1 MNSERKHISALI
13 LAAGA
18 SNRMRSDITK
28 QMMDLDGE
36 SVVVRSVR
44 AFDECEDIS
53 SIVVVARA
61 DEISLIRDMLWGIS
75 SKLFAIVA
83 GGKCRQESALN
94 GFAAIPPE
102 AQFVAVH
109 DAARCLVLPEMIS
122 KVVVSALKY
131 GAATAGHP
139 VYDTVKL
146 VNKSG
151 EIAGTLNRDELFVA
165 STPQIFEKGIYEQ
178 ALKASSDRLEHY
190 TDDNMMVEAIGKSIV
205 TVDVGKENLK
215 ITTQEDLLIAG
226 LILERRK
233 CLNIE

>member
-13 LAAGA
+13 LAAG
-18 SNRMRSDITK
+18 SGNRMQSDITK
-28 QMMDLDGE
+28 QMMNLDGE

-44 AFDECEDIS
+44 AFEECADIS
-53 SIVVVARA
+53 SIVVVAKD
-61 DEISLIRDMLWGIS
+61 DELSRIRDMLSGKS
-75 SKLFAIVA
+75 SKLFAVVA
-83 GGKCRQESALN
+83 GGKCRQESALK
-94 GFAAIPPE
+94 GFAAIPSD

-146 VNKSG
+146 VGKNG
-151 EIAGTLNRDELFVA
+151 EISGTLNRDELFVA
-165 STPQIFEKGIYEQ
+165 STPQIFEKGIYER
-178 ALKASSDRLEHY
+178 ALRASSDRLEHY
-190 TDDNMMVEAIGKSIV
+190 TDDNMMVEAIGESIA
-205 TVDVGKENLK
+205 TVNVGKENLK
-215 ITTQEDLLIAG
+215 ITTQEDLLLAR